1 MARHFQ
7 SPFRRSTHC
16 SRPQRPQINL
26 NKGGFLRIKNH
37 RRGSQPCW
45 DMNWNEHPRIHG
57 VTRRQLQQ
65 KWSYPAATAALME
78 LCSARTTNSALS
90 ALQRPGNSKNAAF
103 AAHNSIFVALGENA
117 QMGGLRQSA
126 RGSRSR
132 RSSASMAPS
141 IDARPTHSARSPQSM
156 RAAPL
161 GMSPT
166 AQRSPRETARVERPN
181 RCHLTDLSTFG
192 RSMGIKRSRRKS
204 ASVPTC
210 AFPAH
215 RAAPTPTLPV

>member
-7 SPFRRSTHC
+7 SPFRRSPHY

-26 NKGGFLRIKNH
+26 NKGGVLQIKNH

-45 DMNWNEHPRIHG
+45 DMNWNECPRIHG

-78 LCSARTTNSALS
+78 LCSPGATDSTLS

-117 QMGGLRQSA
+117 QMGGLRRSA

-132 RSSASMAPS
+132 RRSPSMAPLV
-141 IDARPTHSARSPQSM
+141 DARPTHSARGPQSM

-166 AQRSPRETARVERPN
+166 TQRSPHGTARVERPN
-181 RCHLTDLSTFG
+181 RCHLPDLSTFG
-192 RSMGIKRSRRKS
+192 HSMGIKRSRRKS

-215 RAAPTPTLPV
+215 RAASTPTLPA

>member
-7 SPFRRSTHC
+7 SPFRRSPHY

-26 NKGGFLRIKNH
+26 NKGGFLQIKDH

-45 DMNWNEHPRIHG
+45 DMNWNERPRVHG
-57 VTRRQLQQ
+57 VTRRQLQR
-65 KWSYPAATAALME
+65 KWSYPAATAALMG
-78 LCSARTTNSALS
+78 LCSARATDSALS

-117 QMGGLRQSA
+117 QMGGLRRSA

-132 RSSASMAPS
+132 RRNPS
-141 IDARPTHSARSPQSM
+141 TVPLIDARLTYSARSPQSM
-156 RAAPL
+156 QAAPL

-181 RCHLTDLSTFG
+181 RCRLPDLSTFG
-192 RSMGIKRSRRKS
+192 HSMGIKRSRRKS
-204 ASVPTC
+204 VSVPTC

-215 RAAPTPTLPV
+215 RAASTPTLPV

>member
-78 LCSARTTNSALS
+78 LCSARATDSALS

-103 AAHNSIFVALGENA
+103 AAHNSIFVALGKNA
-117 QMGGLRQSA
+117 QMGGLRRSA

-141 IDARPTHSARSPQSM
+141 IDARLTHSARSPPIDAGCST
-156 RAAPL
+156 R
-161 GMSPT
+161 
-166 AQRSPRETARVERPN
+166 REP
-181 RCHLTDLSTFG
+181 
-192 RSMGIKRSRRKS
+192 
-204 ASVPTC
+204 
-210 AFPAH
+210 H
-215 RAAPTPTLPV
+215 RATFTTRNDTSQTAEQVPLARPFNFWALHGDQAK

>member
-78 LCSARTTNSALS
+78 LCSARATDSALS

-103 AAHNSIFVALGENA
+103 AAHNSIFVALGKMLKWE
-117 QMGGLRQSA
+117 GSA
-126 RGSRSR
+126 NQREAAALGEAAPRWRPRLMRGS
-132 RSSASMAPS
+132 
-141 IDARPTHSARSPQSM
+141 PTQREAPQSM

-166 AQRSPRETARVERPN
+166 AQPSPRETARVERPN
-181 RCHLTDLSTFG
+181 RCRLPDLSTFG
-192 RSMGIKRSRRKS
+192 HSMGIKRSRRKS

-215 RAAPTPTLPV
+215 RAASTPTLPV

>member
-7 SPFRRSTHC
+7 SPFRKSPHY

-26 NKGGFLRIKNH
+26 NKGGFLQFKNH

-45 DMNWNEHPRIHG
+45 DMNWNERPCIHG
-57 VTRRQLQQ
+57 VTQRQLQQ
-65 KWSYPAATAALME
+65 KWSYPAAAAALMG
-78 LCSARTTNSALS
+78 LCSARATDSALS

-103 AAHNSIFVALGENA
+103 AARNSIFVALGENA
-117 QMGGLRQSA
+117 QMGGPRQSA

-132 RSSASMAPS
+132 RRSPSMAPLV
-141 IDARPTHSARSPQSM
+141 DARPTHSVRSPQSM

-181 RCHLTDLSTFG
+181 RCRLPNISTFG

>member
-7 SPFRRSTHC
+7 SPFRWSPHY

-26 NKGGFLRIKNH
+26 NKGGFLQIKNH

-45 DMNWNEHPRIHG
+45 DMNWNECPRIHG

-78 LCSARTTNSALS
+78 LCSPRATDSTLS

-103 AAHNSIFVALGENA
+103 AANNSIFVALGENA
-117 QMGGLRQSA
+117 QMGGLRRSA

-132 RSSASMAPS
+132 R
-141 IDARPTHSARSPQSM
+141 RSPSWHPWLM
-156 RAAPL
+156 RGP
-161 GMSPT
+161 PT
-166 AQRSPRETARVERPN
+166 QREAPN
-181 RCHLTDLSTFG
+181 RCGLLH
-192 RSMGIKRSRRKS
+192 
-204 ASVPTC
+204 SV
-210 AFPAH
+210 
-215 RAAPTPTLPV
+215 